1 MFPILLANF
10 STIAAVTNSS
20 LPPRAYLTLSFISST
35 EGIFFPMFQ
44 ESWYCAYP
52 LCHSR
57 CIIYILNPTSN
68 HNVVACE
75 KAADRLYIFW
85 FLHQTT
91 TLVRRY
97 WQPCRCISFDS
108 YIKPQHW
115 YGGGF
120 VGQVVYLLIPTS
132 NHNSIAMFVL
142 VIKVVYLLIPT
153 SNHNCSPNWCT
164 TRLLYI
170 FWFLHQTTTVY

>member
-44 ESWYCAYP
+44 ESRYCAYP

-57 CIIYILNPTSN
+57 CIIYILIPTSN
-68 HNVVACE
+68 HNLAISPPT
-75 KAADRLYIFW
+75 KNPLYIFW

-91 TLVRRY
+91 TIDASMTKSITLYIFWFLHQTTTSQRT
-97 WQPCRCISFDS
+97 CRLWSSCISFDS
-108 YIKPQHW
+108 YIKPQLGLLAT
-115 YGGGF
+115 YFG
-120 VGQVVYLLIPTS
+120 VVVYLLIPTS
-132 NHNSIAMFVL
+132 NHNF
-142 VIKVVYLLIPT
+142 P
-153 SNHNCSPNWCT
+153 CW
-164 TRLLYI
+164 
-170 FWFLHQTTTVY
+170 